1 MIYTTVSEPTQP
13 TETNPITLPL
23 HNWEALHQIEKE
35 QESLVL
41 QGTVSSA
48 VAAGTGVFGNPLG
61 FFIFA
66 LAYRPLIRLEKLARI
81 VKVMRVLLEQFQ
93 DMGILVFPC
102 LQVPEHEP
110 IDLFVIFPE
119 KIHLLISIRSKGDCK
134 IVFNEGREILYTKH
148 EKKGLRRWLPC
159 PLVELSG
166 YHSWLGKN
174 RRTFGISAN
183 AIRKYPVIKAL
194 ILWKPTRLERH
205 REHLYNQVA
214 EMPILALSRKGTALV
229 IEEEDVLSFVRA
241 NLAHNQAKV
250 AK

>member
-1 MIYTTVSEPTQP
+1 
-13 TETNPITLPL
+13 
-23 HNWEALHQIEKE
+23 
-35 QESLVL
+35 
-41 QGTVSSA
+41 
-48 VAAGTGVFGNPLG
+48 
-61 FFIFA
+61 
-66 LAYRPLIRLEKLARI
+66 
-81 VKVMRVLLEQFQ
+81 
-93 DMGILVFPC
+93 
-102 LQVPEHEP
+102 
-110 IDLFVIFPE
+110 
-119 KIHLLISIRSKGDCK
+119 
-134 IVFNEGREILYTKH
+134 
-148 EKKGLRRWLPC
+148 
-159 PLVELSG
+159 VELSG

-241 NLAHNQAKV
+241 SLAHNQAKV

>member
-1 MIYTTVSEPTQP
+1 MIYTPVSEPTQP

-23 HNWEALHQIEKE
+23 HNWEALHQLEKE

-81 VKVMRVLLEQFQ
+81 IKVMRVLLEEFQ

-110 IDLFVIFPE
+110 LDLFVIFPE

-134 IVFNEGREILYTKH
+134 IVFNEENETLYTKH
-148 EKKGLRRWLPC
+148 KKKRIRKWLPC
-159 PLVELSG
+159 PLVELSD
-166 YHSWLGKN
+166 YHFWLGKN
-174 RRTFGISAN
+174 RRTFGITADGHPEISRYQADGSMETD
-183 AIRKYPVIKAL
+183 AARAPSRTPVQPNGRDASFSPLQKRDGTRDRGGRGIKL
-194 ILWKPTRLERH
+194 CQGKPC
-205 REHLYNQVA
+205 
-214 EMPILALSRKGTALV
+214 P
-229 IEEEDVLSFVRA
+229 
-241 NLAHNQAKV
+241 
-250 AK
+250 

>member
-23 HNWEALHQIEKE
+23 HNWEALHQLEKE

-41 QGTVSSA
+41 QGTVKSA
-48 VAAGTGVFGNPLG
+48 VAPGTEVFGNSLG

-81 VKVMRVLLEQFQ
+81 IKVMRVLLEEFQ

-102 LQVPEHEP
+102 LPVPEHEP

>member
-23 HNWEALHQIEKE
+23 HNWEALHQLEKE

-81 VKVMRVLLEQFQ
+81 IKVMRVLLEEFQ

-110 IDLFVIFPE
+110 LDLFVIFPK

-134 IVFNEGREILYTKH
+134 IVFNEEREILYTKH

-183 AIRKYPVIKAL
+183 AIRKYPVIKADGSVETDSARAPSRTSVQPSGRDASFSPL
-194 ILWKPTRLERH
+194 QKRDGTRDRGGRGIKLCQGKPC
-205 REHLYNQVA
+205 
-214 EMPILALSRKGTALV
+214 P
-229 IEEEDVLSFVRA
+229 
-241 NLAHNQAKV
+241 
-250 AK
+250 

>member
-1 MIYTTVSEPTQP
+1 MIYTPVSEPTQP

-23 HNWEALHQIEKE
+23 HNWEALHQLEKE

-81 VKVMRVLLEQFQ
+81 IKVMRVLLEQFQ

-110 IDLFVIFPE
+110 LDLFVIFP
-119 KIHLLISIRSKGDCK
+119 
-134 IVFNEGREILYTKH
+134 
-148 EKKGLRRWLPC
+148 KKFIC
-159 PLVELSG
+159 S
-166 YHSWLGKN
+166 SQ
-174 RRTFGISAN
+174 FG
-183 AIRKYPVIKAL
+183 
-194 ILWKPTRLERH
+194 
-205 REHLYNQVA
+205 
-214 EMPILALSRKGTALV
+214 RKG
-229 IEEEDVLSFVRA
+229 I
-241 NLAHNQAKV
+241 AK
-250 AK
+250 